1 MYIYKWYHN
10 VQLMSHQVHVDKG
23 FRNIKN
29 FNTSVSHM
37 IQLIIHKTL
46 YNNEIPKL

>member
-1 MYIYKWYHN
+1 
-10 VQLMSHQVHVDKG
+10 MSHEVDVDKG
-23 FRNIKN
+23 LRNIQK

-46 YNNEIPKL
+46 YNNGSLKL